1 MKFTAK
7 KEALVDKLSL
17 CSSIAEKRQTI
28 PILSNVLL
36 KAEDKNLTIVATD
49 LERQL
54 SLVVSDCIISNKGET
69 TVSARKL
76 FELIR
81 SVPDDTE
88 LSFEV
93 VENQLE
99 ISALSFQ
106 ADLAILPVQDFPFV
120 DLEDHNFKI
129 LLNGNKFGK
138 VLESTSFAMAS
149 ADVRYY
155 LNGLLFETA
164 QKKINMVATDGH
176 RLAWGSYSHTE
187 DLEDRK
193 LIIPRST
200 TLELQRILNIFP
212 EEFSFSSNNSQLK
225 IESENYNFIS
235 KLIEGAYPD
244 YKKVFPSGEEQSL
257 ATSKSPIL
265 TALSRSAVLSNEKFR
280 GVKFELSKDKLKIL
294 ANNPNKETAEEELD
308 VNYSGQ
314 DFEIGFNINYVQDS
328 LNYLPGDEI
337 EFIFF
342 GSENSCLVKNESND
356 DLVHVIMPMRL

>member
-1 MKFTAK
+1 MKFSAK
-7 KEALVDKLSL
+7 KEALADTLSL
-17 CSSIAEKRQTI
+17 CSSIAEKRQTM

-36 KAEDKNLTIVATD
+36 KTNDGNLTIVATD

-54 SLVVSDCIISNKGET
+54 SLIITDCKISDDGET

-93 VENQLE
+93 IENQLE

-120 DLEDHNFKI
+120 DLEDHNFDI
-129 LLNGNKFGK
+129 LLDGNKFGK

-149 ADVRYY
+149 SDVRYY

-176 RLAWGSYSHTE
+176 RLAWGSYSHSE

-193 LIIPRST
+193 FIIPRST
-200 TLELQRILNIFP
+200 ALELQRILNLFP
-212 EEFSFSSNNSQLK
+212 EEISFSSNNSQLK
-225 IESENYNFIS
+225 IESKNFTFIS

-257 ATSKSPIL
+257 STSKSPVI

-280 GVKFELSKDKLKIL
+280 GVKFELSKGKLKIL
-294 ANNPNKETAEEELD
+294 ANNPNKESAEEELEVD
-308 VNYSGQ
+308 YSGQ
-314 DFEIGFNINYVQDS
+314 DLEIGFNINYVQES
-328 LNYLPGDEI
+328 LNYLPGDDI
-337 EFIFF
+337 EFVFF
-342 GSENSCLVKNESND
+342 GSENSCLVKNASSD

>member
-1 MKFTAK
+1 MKFSAK
-7 KEALVDKLSL
+7 KEALADKLSL

-36 KAEDKNLTIVATD
+36 KANDGNLTIVATD

-54 SLVVSDCIISNKGET
+54 SLIITDCKISDDGET

-93 VENQLE
+93 IENQLE

-120 DLEDHNFKI
+120 DLEDHNFH
-129 LLNGNKFGK
+129 
-138 VLESTSFAMAS
+138 S
-149 ADVRYY
+149 
-155 LNGLLFETA
+155 
-164 QKKINMVATDGH
+164 
-176 RLAWGSYSHTE
+176 E

-193 LIIPRST
+193 FIIPRST
-200 TLELQRILNIFP
+200 ALELQRILNLFP
-212 EEFSFSSNNSQLK
+212 EEISFSSNNSQLK
-225 IESENYNFIS
+225 IESKNFTFIS

-257 ATSKSPIL
+257 STSKSPVL

-280 GVKFELSKDKLKIL
+280 GVKFELSKGKLKIL
-294 ANNPNKETAEEELD
+294 ANNPNKESAEEELD
-308 VNYSGQ
+308 VDYSGQ
-314 DFEIGFNINYVQDS
+314 DLEIGFNINYVQES
-328 LNYLPGDEI
+328 LNYLPGDDI
-337 EFIFF
+337 EFVFF
-342 GSENSCLVKNESND
+342 GSENSCLVKNSSSD